1 MFLKSSLLM
10 TSGLGF
16 DTYVREEVREERV
29 QVKKPHVI
37 LIMTDQHRGD
47 ALGCMGN
54 SAVISPNLDR
64 LAKEGTLFVN
74 GYSASPSSTPARAGL
89 LTGMS
94 PWHHGMLGYGRVAE
108 KYTYE
113 MPQMLRNLGYY
124 TFGVGK
130 MHWFPQKALH
140 GFHTTLIDESGRVES
155 KDFISDYREWFQL
168 HAPGENPDLTGIG
181 WNAHGAG
188 IYKLPEKLHP
198 TAWTG
203 QTACELIRNYNC
215 DKPLFLKVS
224 FARPHSPYDPPKR
237 YLDMY
242 KDADIPK
249 PSVGDWC
256 GKYAERLDPEKVA
269 PDAPF
274 GNFGDEYAVKSRRY
288 YYANITFIDDQIGEI
303 IAVLKERGMYDNAII
318 CFTADHGDML
328 GDHYHW
334 RKTYPYEGS
343 THIPY
348 IVKWPAGM
356 YKKVPLGARIEQPVE
371 LRDFLPTFIELAGGA
386 VPPDMD
392 GKSLLKLVQGQES
405 EWRKYL
411 DMEHA
416 TCYSQDNYWCALTDG
431 KIKYVIPAP
440 CVPATR
446 GPCRTSAGCLP
457 APVRPTQR
465 EWWRWYGSPSAAGQ
479 QDGLAL
485 FLAAV
490 LPKGCRSSRSPRR
503 RPPVGQKYFYRA
515 ALPSGQLW
523 SAAASARLS
532 DRSARPR
539 SPSLVCRKES

>member
-168 HAPGENPDLTGIG
+168 HAPGENPDLTGID

-224 FARPHSPYDPPKR
+224 FARPHSP
-237 YLDMY
+237 
-242 KDADIPK
+242 
-249 PSVGDWC
+249 C
-256 GKYAERLDPEKVA
+256 
-269 PDAPF
+269 
-274 GNFGDEYAVKSRRY
+274 
-288 YYANITFIDDQIGEI
+288 
-303 IAVLKERGMYDNAII
+303 
-318 CFTADHGDML
+318 
-328 GDHYHW
+328 
-334 RKTYPYEGS
+334 
-343 THIPY
+343 
-348 IVKWPAGM
+348 
-356 YKKVPLGARIEQPVE
+356 
-371 LRDFLPTFIELAGGA
+371 
-386 VPPDMD
+386 
-392 GKSLLKLVQGQES
+392 LL
-405 EWRKYL
+405 Y
-411 DMEHA
+411 
-416 TCYSQDNYWCALTDG
+416 T
-431 KIKYVIPAP
+431 
-440 CVPATR
+440 
-446 GPCRTSAGCLP
+446 
-457 APVRPTQR
+457 
-465 EWWRWYGSPSAAGQ
+465 SPS
-479 QDGLAL
+479 
-485 FLAAV
+485 
-490 LPKGCRSSRSPRR
+490 PRDC
-503 RPPVGQKYFYRA
+503 
-515 ALPSGQLW
+515 S
-523 SAAASARLS
+523 
-532 DRSARPR
+532 
-539 SPSLVCRKES
+539 